1 MPSRRTFLKS
11 VAATSVATAV
21 SNRRIIGA
29 NFRQRA
35 LRRRVIVNDGD
46 APGGKRRLDP
56 MRKQQVEPVIPAES
70 FIVDSHTVQCA
81 A

>member
-29 NFRQRA
+29 ND
-35 LRRRVIVNDGD
+35 RVRVGFIGI
-46 APGGKRRLDP
+46 GLIGTRHLLD
-56 MRKQQVEPVIPAES
+56 
-70 FIVDSHTVQCA
+70 
-81 A
+81 